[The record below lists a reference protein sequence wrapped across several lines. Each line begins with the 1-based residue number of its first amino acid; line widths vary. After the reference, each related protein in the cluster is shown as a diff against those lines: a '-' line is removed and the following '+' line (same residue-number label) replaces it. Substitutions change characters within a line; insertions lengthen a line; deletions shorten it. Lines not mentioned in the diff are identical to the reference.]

1 MENKQRKRSIL
12 SISDFV
18 FFFAGAG
25 LISYY
30 FVRVIFLFNAQY
42 SFFLFIFSFVVFLA
56 ETFLIIQTV
65 GFLVQIF
72 RLGDL
77 KHDLQFTQN
86 KVLSW
91 PEVAVVTPVKN
102 EPDDILEQTVLTL
115 KGLDYEK
122 KNIYLIDDSDDQNFI
137 KRNIELAKK
146 HNIKYFR
153 PEDLKGAKAGALNSF
168 LSQMKEKYLAIFD
181 ADQNPLPIFLKE
193 TVSVA
198 ESDEKIAFVQTPQFY
213 SNLGTS
219 PITRAAA
226 MQQAIFFE
234 SICEAKGSFNAMF
247 CCGTNVL
254 IKKDAL
260 VEVGGFDE
268 KSITEDFSTSL
279 RMHILGYKS
288 VYYNR
293 ILAFGMGP
301 ENLPAYF
308 RQQSRWAVGTVQ
320 VFVMAIK
327 YFLRK
332 PKSLTAIQWW
342 EYFLSSTFY
351 FTSWMFSLLLLCPIL
366 YLFFGIS
373 AYHIDISIYFL
384 AFIPYYFFTTVM
396 LYVTLKK
403 INYSF
408 LDIYHGAMMG
418 IISFPI
424 IMVSTA
430 KGLFSRKNNFK
441 VTQKNEVTNASF
453 VSLWPWHSLII
464 LNFFAIIYGTINSEG
479 RQLAVL
485 INVLWC
491 SYHIFLLSYIYYFN
505 AKPKQAINILES
517 T

>member
-1 MENKQRKRSIL
+1 M
-12 SISDFV
+12 
-18 FFFAGAG
+18 
-25 LISYY
+25 
-30 FVRVIFLFNAQY
+30 
-42 SFFLFIFSFVVFLA
+42 
-56 ETFLIIQTV
+56 
-65 GFLVQIF
+65 
-72 RLGDL
+72 
-77 KHDLQFTQN
+77 
-86 KVLSW
+86 
-91 PEVAVVTPVKN
+91 
-102 EPDDILEQTVLTL
+102 
-115 KGLDYEK
+115 
-122 KNIYLIDDSDDQNFI
+122 
-137 KRNIELAKK
+137 
-146 HNIKYFR
+146 
-153 PEDLKGAKAGALNSF
+153 
-168 LSQMKEKYLAIFD
+168 
-181 ADQNPLPIFLKE
+181 
-193 TVSVA
+193 
-198 ESDEKIAFVQTPQFY
+198 
-213 SNLGTS
+213 
-219 PITRAAA
+219 
-226 MQQAIFFE
+226 
-234 SICEAKGSFNAMF
+234 
-247 CCGTNVL
+247 
-254 IKKDAL
+254 
-260 VEVGGFDE
+260 GGFDE
-268 KSITEDFSTSL
+268 NSITEDFSTSL

-288 VYYNR
+288 VYYNH
-293 ILAFGMGP
+293 ILVFGMGP